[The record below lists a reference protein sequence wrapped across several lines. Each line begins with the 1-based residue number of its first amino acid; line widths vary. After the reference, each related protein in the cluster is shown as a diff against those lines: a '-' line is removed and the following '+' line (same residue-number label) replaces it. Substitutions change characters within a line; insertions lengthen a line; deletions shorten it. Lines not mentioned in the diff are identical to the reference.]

1 MSNSDMSM
9 QVLSVHESFSAV
21 LARERILLGV
31 FGDLVVFEVLFPIE
45 ALAALG
51 ALVQRMI
58 DVFRLVLFEF
68 VLARKRHITM
78 VAFKRT
84 YVAVARQRMPF
95 QMKRSLERHAAV
107 LARLVLAVVVQSS
120 VSRQVFARFKRIS
133 AQIAHKQAQIVR
145 VVRCQV
151 IVERVA
157 RRKLFI
163 ACRAVEFG
171 FQFRAE

>member
-1 MSNSDMSM
+1 M

-58 DVFRLVLFEF
+58 DVFGFVLFEL

-78 VAFKRT
+78 VAFERT
-84 YVAVARQRMPF
+84 YVAVTRQRMSF
-95 QMKRSLERHAAV
+95 QMKRGLERHAAV
-107 LARLVLAVVVQSS
+107 LARLVLTIIVQSS
-120 VSRQVFARFKRIS
+120 VS
-133 AQIAHKQAQIVR
+133 
-145 VVRCQV
+145 
-151 IVERVA
+151 
-157 RRKLFI
+157 
-163 ACRAVEFG
+163 
-171 FQFRAE
+171 